1 MAVLFVKQA
10 LLVFLLSVLTL
21 TVMFETAIHQSL
33 RERGSSPVTST
44 IGIADINLDGKTK
57 LILDLKKR
65 MIMEVDGSGFVIFKK
80 HLDR

>member
-21 TVMFETAIHQSL
+21 TVMFETAIHQGL
-33 RERGSSPVTST
+33 RERGSPPVTST
-44 IGIADINLDGKTK
+44 LGMADINLDGKTK

-65 MIMEVDGSGFVIFKK
+65 MIMEVDGSGFVIFQK